1 MLARARRTSDP
12 GMFETYLRMSKFGGS
27 FAGSGLVAVS
37 LLGVLTAWQQHI
49 LLTSMGWLNAAC
61 GTAIAAFIIPPLTLA
76 RGEKQ
81 AAVLMPEAAGEVL
94 TAQKKLVG
102 GIRYR
107 VANSVLA
114 GLLVWMLVLMVSK
127 PF

>member
-1 MLARARRTSDP
+1 
-12 GMFETYLRMSKFGGS
+12 
-27 FAGSGLVAVS
+27 
-37 LLGVLTAWQQHI
+37 
-49 LLTSMGWLNAAC
+49 
-61 GTAIAAFIIPPLTLA
+61 
-76 RGEKQ
+76 
-81 AAVLMPEAAGEVL
+81 MPEAAGEVL